1 VCVFGGKLLLNIKSK
16 HFTWLC
22 GLESASSC
30 NHGQL
35 RTCELLIEEPVTHI
49 DGQVN
54 LFALDY
60 LNFTLVF
67 LHIDCN
73 EFIAD
78 FRGMLSTVGRAE
90 WLLFKLLKVFW
101 LSFCIVLFA
110 LSPSDFVQAFAEED
124 DEGKDS
130 LVERVV
136 DLLGD
141 IVEVEGENFVNEHL
155 QFLILGQV
163 VVVSSPALSLPVTF
177 FCVFIWVISIPL
189 VLFVVISIRAVLFVL
204 FCWGTIRFLSIVWVS
219 LA

>member
-1 VCVFGGKLLLNIKSK
+1 MCLGVKLLLNIKSK
-16 HFTWLC
+16 HYTRLC
-22 GLESASSC
+22 SLELASSC
-30 NHGQL
+30 DHGQL

-49 DGQVN
+49 DGQIN
-54 LFALDY
+54 LLALDD
-60 LNFTLVF
+60 LNFTLVL
-67 LHIDCN
+67 LHVDCN

-78 FRGMLSTVGRAE
+78 FRSMLSTVDGAE

-101 LSFCIVLFA
+101 LSFCVVLFA

-177 FCVFIWVISIPL
+177 FCVFIWVVPIPL
-189 VLFVVISIRAVLFVL
+189 ILFVIISIRATLFVL
-204 FCWGTIRFLSIVWVS
+204 FYWSTIRFLSIVWVS
-219 LA
+219 LP